1 MKSIIATITAIICIT
16 ILEIFAMSQGIDG
29 VALAGACT
37 IIAGLGGFQASKVVK
52 KKPPEEKP
60 PAPPAT

>member
-1 MKSIIATITAIICIT
+1 MKPIIATITAIICIT
-16 ILEIFAMSQGIDG
+16 ILEVFAMSQGING

-37 IIAGLGGFQASKVVK
+37 VIAGLGGYQASKIAK

-60 PAPPAT
+60 PA